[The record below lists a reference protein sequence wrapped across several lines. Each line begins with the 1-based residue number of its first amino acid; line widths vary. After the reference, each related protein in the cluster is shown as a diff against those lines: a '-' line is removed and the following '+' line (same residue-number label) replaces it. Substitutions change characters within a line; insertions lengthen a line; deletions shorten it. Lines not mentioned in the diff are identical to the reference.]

1 MKRLM
6 WTLLLAAA
14 GAAAVVRAETI
25 IGVQLFDM
33 YKVEAVSLM
42 SPEQFKELK
51 AEIAEEKSVFN
62 KAMAKVKKDWDKQ
75 FAAARKAGDKDF
87 PKYPTKPFVFLR
99 EIKSKTFTTQ
109 KAADAWF
116 AKQKAR
122 VDGEMVARLNEQKNA
137 MNAAKRLLDTGYSS
151 RDEKKERRRAEK
163 ADMNNAV
170 REKLA
175 EVVEVEMSA
184 LLKFNRPIKR
194 HYIFDPLVGPDT
206 HTEKK
211 IAAFEA
217 AYKAYQER
225 KAKGEEPA
233 EGVAPGADK

>member
-1 MKRLM
+1 MKRLLF
-6 WTLLLAAA
+6 TLLVAASAAA
-14 GAAAVVRAETI
+14 VRAETI

-62 KAMAKVKKDWDKQ
+62 KAMATVKKNWDKQ
-75 FAAARKAGDKDF
+75 FADARKAGDKDF
-87 PKYPTKPFVFLR
+87 PRYPTKPFVFLR
-99 EIKSKTFTTQ
+99 EVKSKTFTTQ

-122 VDGEMVARLNEQKNA
+122 VDGAMVAKLNEQKNA
-137 MNAAKRLLDTGYSS
+137 MKAAKNLLDTGYSS
-151 RDEKKERRRAEK
+151 RDEKKARKKAEK
-163 ADMNNAV
+163 ADMDNAV
-170 REKLA
+170 KEKLA
-175 EVVEVEMSA
+175 EFVEVEMSA

-194 HYIFDPLVGPDT
+194 HYVFDPLVGPDT

-225 KAKGEEPA
+225 KAKGEPPP
-233 EGVAPGADK
+233 EGAAPGADK

>member
-1 MKRLM
+1 MKRLL
-6 WTLLLAAA
+6 WTLLVAAA
-14 GAAAVVRAETI
+14 AAAVRAETI

-75 FAAARKAGDKDF
+75 FADARKAGDKDF

-116 AKQKAR
+116 AKQKGR
-122 VDGEMVARLNEQKNA
+122 VDGEMVARLNAQKNA

-151 RDEKKERRRAEK
+151 RDEKKSRKKAEK
-163 ADMNNAV
+163 ADMDNAV
-170 REKLA
+170 KEKLA
-175 EVVEVEMSA
+175 EFVEVEMSA
-184 LLKFNRPIKR
+184 MLKFNRPIKR

-233 EGVAPGADK
+233 EGAAPGADK

>member
-1 MKRLM
+1 MKRVLF
-6 WTLLLAAA
+6 TLLLAAA
-14 GAAAVVRAETI
+14 GAAAVRAETI

-51 AEIAEEKSVFN
+51 AEIAEEKAVFN

-75 FAAARKAGDKDF
+75 FADARKAGDKDF

-99 EIKSKTFTTQ
+99 EVKSKTFTTQ

-122 VDGEMVARLNEQKNA
+122 VDGEMVAKLNEQKNA
-137 MNAAKRLLDTGYSS
+137 MKAAKNLLDTGYSS
-151 RDEKKERRRAEK
+151 RDEKKARKKAEK

-194 HYIFDPLVGPDT
+194 HYVFDPLVGPDT

-225 KAKGEEPA
+225 KAKGEPPP
-233 EGVAPGADK
+233 EGAAPGAEE

>member
-51 AEIAEEKSVFN
+51 AEIAEEKAVFN
-62 KAMAKVKKDWDKQ
+62 KAMSKVKKDWDKQ
-75 FAAARKAGDKDF
+75 FADARKAGDKDF

-99 EIKSKTFTTQ
+99 EVKNKSFTSQ

-122 VDGEMVARLNEQKNA
+122 VDGEMVAKLNEQKNA
-137 MNAAKRLLDTGYSS
+137 MKAAKNLLDTGYSS
-151 RDEKKERRRAEK
+151 RDEKKARKKAEK

-194 HYIFDPLVGPDT
+194 HYVFDPLVGPDT

-225 KAKGEEPA
+225 KAKGEPPP
-233 EGVAPGADK
+233 EGAAPGAEE

>member
-14 GAAAVVRAETI
+14 GAAAVRAETI

-51 AEIAEEKSVFN
+51 AEIAEEKAVFN

-75 FAAARKAGDKDF
+75 FADARKAGDKDF
-87 PKYPTKPFVFLR
+87 PKYPTKPFVYLR
-99 EIKSKTFTTQ
+99 EVKNKTFTSQ

-122 VDGEMVARLNEQKNA
+122 VDGEMVAKLNEQKNA
-137 MNAAKRLLDTGYSS
+137 MKAAKNLLDTGYSS
-151 RDEKKERRRAEK
+151 RDEKKARKKAEK

-194 HYIFDPLVGPDT
+194 HYVFDPLVGPDT

-225 KAKGEEPA
+225 KAKGEPPP
-233 EGVAPGADK
+233 EGAAPGAEE

>member
-1 MKRLM
+1 MKRVLF
-6 WTLLLAAA
+6 TLLLAAA
-14 GAAAVVRAETI
+14 GAAAVRAETI

-51 AEIAEEKSVFN
+51 AEIAEEKAVFN

-75 FAAARKAGDKDF
+75 FADARKAGDKDF

-99 EIKSKTFTTQ
+99 EVKNKTFTSQ

-122 VDGEMVARLNEQKNA
+122 VDGEMVAKLNEQKNA
-137 MNAAKRLLDTGYSS
+137 MKAAKNLLDTGYSS
-151 RDEKKERRRAEK
+151 RDEKKARKKAEK

-194 HYIFDPLVGPDT
+194 HYVFDPLVGPDT

-225 KAKGEEPA
+225 KAKGEPPP
-233 EGVAPGADK
+233 EGAAPGAEE